1 MIFSTVSE
9 HLLPLQ
15 GTSNTRDLGGYPTL
29 DNRATRQNVF
39 FRSDSSSNFVPED
52 IAFLMEKGLG
62 YVIDLRSNHE
72 VDEHPSKVTDVSSL
86 SYKQL
91 PMIGDLSALA
101 AKKGDISS
109 MAVLYQYLLDEA
121 GESIAEAFHIFAKTL
136 ATGHSCLFHCA
147 VGKDRTGTI
156 AMLLLKLAGVS
167 DKLIIED
174 YAITEELMKEVFAS
188 QREECARKNIDVPD
202 FLFSSAPKNMEITL
216 QHLADTYGTAQDY
229 LLSVGVSQEELR
241 VILDKFVMEELTL

>member
-15 GTSNTRDLGGYPTL
+15 GTANTRDLGGYPTL
-29 DNRATRQNVF
+29 DNRVTKQNVF

-52 IAFLMEKGLG
+52 ITFLMEKGLG
-62 YVIDLRSNHE
+62 YVIDLRSNSE
-72 VDEHPSKVTDVSSL
+72 VDEKPSKVTDVSSL
-86 SYKQL
+86 SYKQIS
-91 PMIGDLSALA
+91 MIGDLSALA
-101 AKKGDISS
+101 AKKGHISS
-109 MAVLYQYLLDEA
+109 MAVLYQYLLDDA
-121 GESIAEAFHIFAKTL
+121 SDSVAEVFHIFAKTL
-136 ATGHSCLFHCA
+136 AAGHACLFHCA

-202 FLFSSAPKNMEITL
+202 LLFSSAPENMEITL
-216 QHLADTYGTAQDY
+216 QHLADTYGTAKDY
-229 LLSVGVSQEELR
+229 LLSVGVSQEELQI
-241 VILDKFVMEELTL
+241 ILNNFVTEVS

>member
-15 GTSNTRDLGGYPTL
+15 GTANTRDLGGYPTL
-29 DNRATRQNVF
+29 DNRVTKQNVF
-39 FRSDSSSNFVPED
+39 FRSDTSSNFLPED
-52 IAFLMEKGLG
+52 ITFLIEKGLG
-62 YVIDLRSNHE
+62 YVIDLRSNNE
-72 VDEHPSKVTDVSSL
+72 VDKQPSKVIDTPSL
-86 SYKQL
+86 SYKQIS
-91 PMIGDLSALA
+91 MIGDLSALA
-101 AKKGDISS
+101 AQKGHISS

-121 GESIAEAFHIFAKTL
+121 GDSIAEVFHIFAETL

-188 QREECARKNIDVPD
+188 QREECTRKNIDVPD
-202 FLFSSAPKNMEITL
+202 FLFSSAPKNMEVTL

-229 LLSVGVSQEELR
+229 LLSVGVSQEELQ
-241 VILDKFVMEELTL
+241 VILDRFVVDMA